1 MIRLKEM
8 IIAFFE
14 AGRCSRLYPLTLT
27 KPVYMLRCGA
37 LRIYE
42 KAAGELRG
50 RLLFLTRSE
59 LGGVLAEKLSKEVG
73 EVYVNELRLLSS
85 GDDLLVVD
93 GGWLFDESLL
103 KLGEEVVAAKDG
115 ELVYAYVKGSTA
127 ERIAERSSGFNEF
140 LERLGS
146 ELSPMRLEGARLVRD
161 LWDLIEYNAGE
172 IERDAERIKRGG
184 SWRSGSDLLQVQIVG
199 DPNRVLISR
208 SAEIYPQVV
217 VDSREGP
224 VIIEEGARI
233 LPFSYLA
240 GPCYVGRGSWIVG
253 GRVSESSIGPVCRV
267 GGEVEGSII
276 EGFSNKYHAGFLGHS
291 YVGEWVNLA
300 AMTTTSDLKNDY
312 SPVRIPIGGRLV
324 DSGKL
329 KLGAFIGDHTKTGI
343 GSLFTA
349 GSVIGIMCNLV
360 SSGEPYPK
368 YVPSFTWLVKGQ
380 VRDWIPLDRMIEGER
395 GMMARRGVRLSD
407 AEEKLLRELYAK
419 TEAERAAFKEKLLR
433 GAW

>member
-1 MIRLKEM
+1 MIV
-8 IIAFFE
+8 AFFE
-14 AGRCSRLYPLTLT
+14 EGDGSRLYPLTLM

-42 KAAGELRG
+42 KAVGELKG
-50 RLLFLTRSE
+50 RWLFLTRSE
-59 LGGVLAEKLSKEVG
+59 LRDVLSEKLSKRIG
-73 EVYVNELRLLSS
+73 EVYVNEFKLLSS
-85 GDDLLVVD
+85 GDDLLIVN
-93 GGWLFDESLL
+93 GGWLFDGSLL
-103 KLGEEVVAAKDG
+103 KLGEEVAAMKDG
-115 ELVYAYVKGSTA
+115 EIVYAYVKGSTA
-127 ERIAERSSGFNEF
+127 RRIAERSSGFNEF

-146 ELSPMRLEGARLVRD
+146 ELSPMTLEEARLVRN
-161 LWDLIEYNAGE
+161 LWDLIEYNADE
-172 IERDAERIKRGG
+172 IKRDAERIKRGG
-184 SWRSGSDLLQVQIVG
+184 SWRSGSDLPQAQIVG
-199 DPNRVLISR
+199 DPDKVLVSR
-208 SAEIYPQVV
+208 DVEIYPQVV
-217 VDSREGP
+217 IDSREGP
-224 VIIEEGARI
+224 VIVEEGARI

-312 SPVRIPIGGRLV
+312 STVRIPVGGRLV

-395 GMMARRGVRLSD
+395 RMMARRGVRLSD
-407 AEEKLLRELYAK
+407 AEEKLLRELYAE